1 MRDAFGTLRLLY
13 RVPWLLLHIV
23 LGLPLIVLTQSAAGR
38 GIRLGG
44 RLGGRLGA
52 RSGGRALNEI
62 TLTWWAGTVC
72 RIFGLERRV
81 SGQLGP
87 GPLLVVANHI
97 SWIDIPLLH
106 SLGSMGFVGKA
117 EIDAWPVL
125 GWMARVGE
133 TVFHQRGS
141 HDSASGV
148 VTAMTE
154 RLRAGRR
161 VAIFPEGG
169 ILPGA
174 EIKRFHAR
182 MFGAAIA
189 DGAPVQPV
197 MLRYSRRG
205 VLHHDITF
213 RPREHFLGN
222 FLRLLAQP
230 KCIAEIRLL
239 PPIDPALMQRRQL
252 AGETEAAVRSA
263 FASELPGA

>member
-1 MRDAFGTLRLLY
+1 MRDALGPLRLLY

-23 LGLPLIVLTQSAAGR
+23 LGLPLTVLSQGAAGR
-38 GIRLGG
+38 AIRIGN
-44 RLGGRLGA
+44 
-52 RSGGRALNEI
+52 RSLNEI

-72 RIFGLERRV
+72 RIFGLERRAT
-81 SGQLGP
+81 GRLEP
-87 GPLLVVANHI
+87 GPLLVAANHI
-97 SWIDIPLLH
+97 SWIDIQLLH
-106 SLGSMGFVGKA
+106 SLGSMGFVAKA
-117 EIDAWPVL
+117 EINAWPVV

-154 RLRAGRR
+154 RLRAGGR

-169 ILPGA
+169 ILPG
-174 EIKRFHAR
+174 EGIKRFHAR

-189 DGAPVQPV
+189 GGARVQPV

-205 VLHHDITF
+205 ALHNDITF

-230 KCIAEIRLL
+230 KCVAEIHLL
-239 PPIDPALMQRRQL
+239 PLIDPALKQRRQL
-252 AGETEAAVRSA
+252 AAEAEAAVRSA
-263 FASELPGA
+263 FESELPGA